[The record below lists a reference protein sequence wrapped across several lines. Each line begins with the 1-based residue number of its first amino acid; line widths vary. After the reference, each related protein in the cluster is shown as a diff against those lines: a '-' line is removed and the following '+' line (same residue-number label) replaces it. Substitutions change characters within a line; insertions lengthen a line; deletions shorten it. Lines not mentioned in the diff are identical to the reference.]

1 MKSNYKKLGE
11 YIRQVDIRNKD
22 LKVSRLLGVSIS
34 KFFIESIANTVGTD
48 FSNYKVVHKGQ
59 FAYGPVTSRNG
70 EKISVAL
77 LEEDECIISS
87 SYIVFEIVNVEE
99 LLPEYLMIWF
109 SRPEFDRYARFK
121 SHGSVREVMDWEE
134 MCNVEIPVPTYE
146 EQRKI
151 VEAYKSVEDRI
162 NLKRKVN
169 VNLEATIQACF
180 DRLFFNAGI
189 NLSETIIKQYSVPN
203 EWVDSTIA
211 EYATVQTGPFGSQLH
226 NEDYVDNGTPIITV
240 EHMDGK
246 YIAHRNLP
254 LVSNDDVE
262 RLKKYDLRIGDI
274 VFSRVGSV
282 DRAVMVS
289 HHENGWLFSG
299 RCLRVRPFDI
309 RMGCYFLW
317 WFNQPVIKQL
327 VSASAVGA
335 TMPSINTSILNN
347 IRIILPPVE
356 AMKSFGSIADNLIEI
371 IATNLEEIR
380 KLDSM
385 REYIQ
390 MFLSH

>member
-1 MKSNYKKLGE
+1 M
-11 YIRQVDIRNKD
+11 
-22 LKVSRLLGVSIS
+22 KVSRLLGVSIS

-146 EQRKI
+146 EQRNI

-262 RLKKYDLRIGDI
+262 RLKK
-274 VFSRVGSV
+274 
-282 DRAVMVS
+282 
-289 HHENGWLFSG
+289 
-299 RCLRVRPFDI
+299 
-309 RMGCYFLW
+309 
-317 WFNQPVIKQL
+317 
-327 VSASAVGA
+327 
-335 TMPSINTSILNN
+335 
-347 IRIILPPVE
+347 
-356 AMKSFGSIADNLIEI
+356 
-371 IATNLEEIR
+371 
-380 KLDSM
+380 
-385 REYIQ
+385 
-390 MFLSH
+390 